1 MKKAEKEML
10 ELQVKVDD
18 GSSIIEILIDALAKA
33 IGEKMEK
40 LTAKEIKNIVMT
52 VVLAGGVFFL
62 GGKYIDAKKE
72 IARIESQG
80 KVITEVQK
88 NTIYAIEAMQTGGKA
103 FSREM
108 AKQEFDNLE
117 INGEQVTQDE
127 LREWSKTTRVVKPI
141 DFKFDEKT
149 NFLFTFQ
156 PLLFSCRWQKF

>member
-1 MKKAEKEML
+1 
-10 ELQVKVDD
+10 
-18 GSSIIEILIDALAKA
+18 
-33 IGEKMEK
+33 
-40 LTAKEIKNIVMT
+40 MT

-127 LREWSKTTRVVKPI
+127 LREW
-141 DFKFDEKT
+141 
-149 NFLFTFQ
+149 
-156 PLLFSCRWQKF
+156 